1 MFHSFRSNFR
11 IALTAATEDSEV
23 RNRMMGHAAEGT
35 GAKHYNR
42 TPLKLHESEVI
53 DRVKF
58 AVDLSYLR

>member
-1 MFHSFRSNFR
+1 
-11 IALTAATEDSEV
+11 
-23 RNRMMGHAAEGT
+23 MMGHAAEGT

-42 TPLKLHESEVI
+42 TPLKPHESEVI